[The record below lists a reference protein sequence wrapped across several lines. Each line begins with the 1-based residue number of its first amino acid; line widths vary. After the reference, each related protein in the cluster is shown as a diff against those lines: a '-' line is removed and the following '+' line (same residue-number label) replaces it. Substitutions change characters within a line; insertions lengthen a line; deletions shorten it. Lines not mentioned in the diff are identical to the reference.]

1 MAKRGRKPIGERA
14 MTPAERQARY
24 WAKREAGLP
33 SVRYRKPA
41 DRRRRPERWRD
52 ACATLMEILDSYQDW
67 RDAIPP
73 GLVDTATTQRIDD
86 VLALRG
92 LVEELDAAE
101 LPRGF
106 GRD

>member
-1 MAKRGRKPIGERA
+1 
-14 MTPAERQARY
+14 MTGAERQARY
-24 WAKREAGLP
+24 RAAKVSGKP

-41 DRRRRPERWRD
+41 DRRKRPERWRD
-52 ACATLMEILDSYQDW
+52 ACATLLDIIDSYQDW

-73 GLVDTATTQRIDD
+73 GLADTATTQRIDD

-92 LVEELDAAE
+92 LIEELDAAE

>member
-24 WAKREAGLP
+24 WAKAGCRQAIG
-33 SVRYRKPA
+33 RYRRPA

-52 ACATLMEILDSYQDW
+52 ACATLLEILDSYQDW
-67 RDAIPP
+67 RNAIPP
-73 GLVDTATTQRIDD
+73 GLADTATSQRIDD